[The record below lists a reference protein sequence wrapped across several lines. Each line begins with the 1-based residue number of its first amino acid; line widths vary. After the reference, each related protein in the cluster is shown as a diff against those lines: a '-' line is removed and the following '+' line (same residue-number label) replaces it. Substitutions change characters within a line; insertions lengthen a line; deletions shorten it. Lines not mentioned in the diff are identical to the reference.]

1 MTSREHAKNQR
12 RNAIMDA
19 ARTLMQASGSAGFSM
34 RALAQHAGVSIATPY
49 NLFGSKQAIMISI
62 LEVEMQAYR
71 SQLEEL
77 RTDPITALFH
87 AVTIATA
94 RYNADP
100 GFYRALLFSVYNDGG
115 TEFRS
120 IFSGS
125 SHAIWRELVARAVAA
140 GHLGQE
146 VEPNAF
152 AVMLEH
158 LFFGCLL
165 EWVYGKLPMQELEI
179 RVQYGFA
186 LTMLGVAN
194 TDAAVLLR
202 ARALSAQQSL
212 WQTWQRAANE
222 NAISSPPSPAD
233 ARAG

>member
-1 MTSREHAKNQR
+1 
-12 RNAIMDA
+12 
-19 ARTLMQASGSAGFSM
+19 
-34 RALAQHAGVSIATPY
+34 
-49 NLFGSKQAIMISI
+49 
-62 LEVEMQAYR
+62 
-71 SQLEEL
+71 
-77 RTDPITALFH
+77 
-87 AVTIATA
+87 
-94 RYNADP
+94 
-100 GFYRALLFSVYNDGG
+100 
-115 TEFRS
+115 
-120 IFSGS
+120 
-125 SHAIWRELVARAVAA
+125 
-140 GHLGQE
+140 
-146 VEPNAF
+146 
-152 AVMLEH
+152 MLEH

-222 NAISSPPSPAD
+222 NAISSPPSPAH